1 MKTALLYVPS
11 KKTED
16 ASWSKPLNNYLLSV
30 YGNTSEFQQDVADF
44 DKLRQDIRGTGSDIT
59 SVKLN
64 FQYFSRLEIL
74 DLRIPVAAIN
84 KNKKISFVWHDA
96 FLPSSEHQQHA
107 LAFEKASVLFNLG
120 SLMTKVAVSKYKEAQ
135 RASKDE
141 TGAFKE
147 AVQLFQQAAGVFS
160 FLAENF
166 LHAPSSDLQ
175 PATVKFLI
183 DLCLA
188 QSQEIFTLRVID
200 GDLEQ
205 KKNSLI
211 AKLCRSTANHFEAC
225 YGVVGHLSESGAAA
239 ISLHSTYAV
248 VDSLDELSNAED
260 ESVGEYEVDKS
271 GPGENLV
278 RANLDDFWVA
288 TIYFKSIYYRS
299 LCYYFQGLQL
309 EATSK
314 YGDAIAYL
322 QKSLNALEEILS
334 SMLKAISKA
343 GGEDAYELLDNY
355 KYHKDALNIKL
366 ADLNKDN
373 DLIYHDI
380 VPSLVTL
387 PEPKAMDSTSII
399 PMNKVET
406 FNQISEYNYNNFLK
420 NVVPINIHEL
430 LSYYSEE
437 KSQLLRNELDEVDV
451 SNEELLSVL
460 EYLKLPKALVNI
472 KEILS
477 SNRELN
483 VLSTESR
490 IPPDLIT
497 KANEIALRYSQDV
510 QNRRSI
516 EELRKRIFHYI
527 GTAESALSSQITA
540 SSGKF
545 REDLI
550 RLKKSLYDAAS
561 SDSRLFALV
570 DSENS
575 KLHEILGGGADSA
588 EFRNLFRTL
597 VPERQTSVV
606 EEVSLL
612 DMDDAQIA
620 ERNDTVEKQIS
631 ALENL
636 LNELNKIKTS
646 KANLVAKLKSE
657 IHNDDI
663 SDILMLNSKIKSTN
677 EIKTVIFPEELKK
690 FEPFSEELD
699 GLIAKQLDMIA
710 ELKKRWDRLSSD
722 PKVKE
727 VQTSKS
733 FQDELISQQLS
744 RINSFYSD
752 HWKKYTTGLAKGV
765 EFYTQLANYAENIS
779 RTIQQEMRQ
788 LEQRG
793 LEHSMGNLHLGQNYQ
808 ATGQYS
814 PGQMQNGPQSIASF
828 QNTGLQH
835 SASLQN
841 TGPQNP
847 GLMQS
852 SGQFHNASAMQMPG
866 QYQVPGQYQSAPY
879 QNAVGSSA
887 PIPGPDYGR
896 GAPALPPKRMSQ
908 NSVPPQ
914 SPAPKMVGSW
924 DEPNDPSALI
934 YDQPSTYKPDMY
946 NFFLKQ
952 G

>member
-1 MKTALLYVPS
+1 
-11 KKTED
+11 
-16 ASWSKPLNNYLLSV
+16 
-30 YGNTSEFQQDVADF
+30 
-44 DKLRQDIRGTGSDIT
+44 
-59 SVKLN
+59 
-64 FQYFSRLEIL
+64 
-74 DLRIPVAAIN
+74 
-84 KNKKISFVWHDA
+84 
-96 FLPSSEHQQHA
+96 
-107 LAFEKASVLFNLG
+107 
-120 SLMTKVAVSKYKEAQ
+120 
-135 RASKDE
+135 
-141 TGAFKE
+141 
-147 AVQLFQQAAGVFS
+147 
-160 FLAENF
+160 
-166 LHAPSSDLQ
+166 
-175 PATVKFLI
+175 
-183 DLCLA
+183 
-188 QSQEIFTLRVID
+188 
-200 GDLEQ
+200 
-205 KKNSLI
+205 
-211 AKLCRSTANHFEAC
+211 
-225 YGVVGHLSESGAAA
+225 
-239 ISLHSTYAV
+239 
-248 VDSLDELSNAED
+248 
-260 ESVGEYEVDKS
+260 
-271 GPGENLV
+271 
-278 RANLDDFWVA
+278 
-288 TIYFKSIYYRS
+288 
-299 LCYYFQGLQL
+299 
-309 EATSK
+309 
-314 YGDAIAYL
+314 
-322 QKSLNALEEILS
+322 
-334 SMLKAISKA
+334 MLKAISKA

-451 SNEELLSVL
+451 SNEELSSVL

-483 VLSTESR
+483 VSSTESR
-490 IPPDLIT
+490 IPPELIN

-510 QNRRSI
+510 QNRKSI

-588 EFRNLFRTL
+588 EFRNLFRTSI
-597 VPERQTSVV
+597 PERQTSVV

-699 GLIAKQLDMIA
+699 GLIAKQSDMIA

-733 FQDELISQQLS
+733 FQDELISQQSS

-788 LEQRG
+788 SEQRG
-793 LEHSMGNLHLGQNYQ
+793 LEHSMGNLHLGQSYQ

-828 QNTGLQH
+828 QNTGSQNP
-835 SASLQN
+835 ASMQN

-946 NFFLKQ
+946 NFFSKQ